1 MGFRS
6 SQARVAWEQG
16 VSHVRGEGG
25 TGDSLSGRSWWA
37 GLILSRDTMGSISH
51 LQLAAGR
58 GRPLFLETSHRSKAL
73 STLNFTSTVDV
84 FLTIPPF
91 ASLACSLA
99 FLLAC
104 PYELLAPLTPKPY
117 NFLCTSEV
125 IKNKPGCS
133 CHPVSMPTEK
143 EQEGQ
148 RK

>member
-1 MGFRS
+1 MTC
-6 SQARVAWEQG
+6 QEQG

-25 TGDSLSGRSWWA
+25 TGDSVSGRSWWA
-37 GLILSRDTMGSISH
+37 DLILSRDTMGSISH

-73 STLNFTSTVDV
+73 SIFNFTSTVDV
-84 FLTIPPF
+84 FLTIPPL
-91 ASLACSLA
+91 ASLSCSLA

-125 IKNKPGCS
+125 IKNKPRCS